1 MTVNGAHERAGD
13 ALLVRVWNRPHRLW
27 VRVSGEVDL
36 SNWEQLRAGLSQA
49 DPHSH
54 GLVHLDL
61 SELLFCDARG
71 CQCLLDFE
79 QAVRLAGNRVADPR
93 RQTVRTA
100 DPTGDIRPRADRA
113 GGSLRSTPAKHG
125 AETHHPSLRYHF
137 IAQ

>member
-49 DPHSH
+49 DPRSH

-79 QAVRLAGNRVADPR
+79 QSVRLAGNQPL
-93 RQTVRTA
+93 
-100 DPTGDIRPRADRA
+100 I
-113 GGSLRSTPAKHG
+113 HG
-125 AETHHPSLRYHF
+125 ARPSIRKVMRLLEPDTEF
-137 IAQ
+137 TFL